1 MMHTPNPDF
10 ERLRRAIRREGELE
24 RVPLLELFADPEIIA
39 NMMNVRYAPPADQLE
54 RERWTEIVV
63 QFWYRLG
70 YDAVRL
76 GVGLDPPHKTIPAA
90 DTARLQRAQ
99 RDWQNDHEGL
109 IATWDD
115 YERYPWPDADAA
127 DFTAIEHAARILPEG
142 MKLLIS
148 PYGMLEPLMWIMG
161 YQPFALALYDQPDLI
176 AAMVERIAAIYV
188 PITERVLQMD
198 AVGGLFVGDD
208 MGFKTATMIAPD
220 HLRRYVFPYHKRLVE
235 MTHAAGKIYV
245 LHACGNLETVM
256 DDLIDDVG
264 IDAKHSFEDVIL
276 PVEQFKARY
285 GERVGVVGGIDMD
298 FLCRASADQVRD
310 RVNAVLDACMP
321 GGGYVLG
328 TGNSVANYVPVPN
341 FLAMVDAGHRWPAHP

>member
-1 MMHTPNPDF
+1 MQPPNPDF
-10 ERLRRAIRREGELE
+10 ERLRRAIRREGAAE
-24 RVPLLELFADPEIIA
+24 RVSLLELFADPEIVA
-39 NMMNVRYAPPADQLE
+39 SVMNVRYAPPADRLE
-54 RERWTEIVV
+54 RERWTQIVV

-76 GVGLDPPHKTIPAA
+76 GVGLELPHKTIAA
-90 DTARLQRAQ
+90 TDTAELQRAQ
-99 RDWQNDHEGL
+99 RNWQNDHEGL
-109 IATWDD
+109 IASWEDF
-115 YERYPWPDADAA
+115 ERYPWPDADDA
-127 DFTAIEHAARILPEG
+127 DFTEIEHAARILPEG
-142 MKLLIS
+142 MKLLVS

-176 AAMVERIAAIYV
+176 AAMVERITAIYV
-188 PITERVLQMD
+188 PITERALQMD
-198 AVGGLFVGDD
+198 TVGGVFMGDD
-208 MGFKTATMIAPD
+208 MGFKTATMIAPE

-285 GERVGVVGGIDMD
+285 GDRVGVVGGIDMD
-298 FLCRASADQVRD
+298 FLCRASAEQVRD
-310 RVNAVLDACMP
+310 RVNTVLDACMP

-341 FLAMVDAGHRWPAHP
+341 FLAMVDAGHRWSKKR

>member
-1 MMHTPNPDF
+1 MHSLAPDF
-10 ERLRRAIRREGELE
+10 DCLRRALSREGELE

-39 NMMNVRYAPPADQLE
+39 SVMNVRYSPPTDLIE

-76 GVGLDPPHKTIPAA
+76 GVGLDLPHKTIPAA
-90 DTARLQRAQ
+90 DTAILQRGQ

-115 YERYPWPDADAA
+115 FERYPWPNATDA
-127 DFTAIEHAARILPEG
+127 DFTEIEHAARILPEG
-142 MKLLIS
+142 MRLLIS

-161 YQPFALALYDQPDLI
+161 YQPFGLALYDQPDLI
-176 AAMVERIAAIYV
+176 AAMVERITSIYV
-188 PITERVLQMD
+188 PIAERVLQMD

-208 MGFKTATMIAPD
+208 MGFKTATMIAPG
-220 HLRRYVFPYHKRLVE
+220 HLRRYVFPYHKRLAE
-235 MTHAAGKIYV
+235 MTHAAGKVYV

-256 DDLIDDVG
+256 NDLIDDVG

-285 GERVGVVGGIDMD
+285 GGRVGVVGGIDMD
-298 FLCRASADQVRD
+298 FLCRASSDQVRD
-310 RVNAVLDACMP
+310 RVCAVLDACMP

-341 FLAMVDAGHRWPAHP
+341 FLAMVDAGHRWPTDR